1 MEMLRPAQ
9 NPNDPVDPDGYQ
21 AKIQFYEKLFNAQLQ
36 RERE

>member
-9 NPNDPVDPDGYQ
+9 NPNDPGHT
-21 AKIQFYEKLFNAQLQ
+21 ALIELYEKLFNAQLQ